1 MIGIV
6 GNVTFRCFPRFF
18 HVFGALRLLG
28 YDNVKVLQ
36 DGIEGWKAKGGFD
49 AHARASKPA
58 GH

>member
-1 MIGIV
+1 
-6 GNVTFRCFPRFF
+6 
-18 HVFGALRLLG
+18 LLG

-36 DGIEGWKAKGGFD
+36 DGIEGWKAKGGFE